1 MEANLVGAFDRPL
14 LHHLVTFRLDRQTY
28 ALPIEAIVQII
39 PMVAI
44 TPLPQACEALE
55 GVINVRGELVSVI
68 DLRTYLGMPAAV
80 RKLHTPILLVK
91 PGSLQVG
98 LIVDEVLDVVSLTE
112 PQMARSQDIL
122 PAPLSISPLL
132 AGLVK
137 METGALFVLD
147 LNRLFQPG
155 AALTEAVYAASAPE
169 LGIEAVPELADSGN
183 APAAEDV
190 PADALE
196 GEAE

>member
-39 PMVAI
+39 PMLAI
-44 TPLPQACEALE
+44 TPLPQACDALE
-55 GVINVRGELVSVI
+55 GIINVRGELVPVI
-68 DLRTYLGMPAAV
+68 NLRSYLGMPVVA

-91 PGSLQVG
+91 PANLEVG
-98 LIVDEVLDVVSLTE
+98 LIVDEVLDVVSLSE
-112 PQMARSQDIL
+112 PQVARSQDIL

-155 AALTEAVYAASAPE
+155 TDLAEAVYAASA
-169 LGIEAVPELADSGN
+169 
-183 APAAEDV
+183 
-190 PADALE
+190 ADAETGSTGGSSGAVGQELLAETLE